1 MKVEVYDDIACPWC
15 RLGTH
20 QFHRAVAAA
29 GAEPDVELVHRP
41 YQLIPD
47 APEEPRP
54 LMDTVAEMFGPEQ
67 AEAMVTQMTWLGAS
81 EGIEYRFGRAVAV
94 NTLTAHRLRW
104 LALHEH
110 GAAVQDALATA
121 LFDAY
126 FRDGADVAD
135 HTQLIELAE
144 RVGLD
149 GGRVR
154 DFLASGEG
162 DAEVREQAAAARREG
177 VTTVPRFVFG
187 NGELIVGVTSTE
199 ALGDA
204 LRKASGRTNR
214 AARNTRLDIDS
225 LPSCRA
231 WPGTGLAGSRV

>member
-29 GAEPDVELVHRP
+29 GAEADVELVHRP
-41 YQLIPD
+41 YQLMPD
-47 APEEPRP
+47 APAEPRP
-54 LMDTVAEMFGPEQ
+54 LMDTVVELFGQEQ
-67 AEAMVTQMTWLGAS
+67 AEKMLGGMAQLGAS
-81 EGIEYRFGRAVAV
+81 EGIEYRFDRAVAV

-110 GAAVQDALATA
+110 GARVQAALATV

-126 FRDGADVAD
+126 FRDGVNIAD
-135 HTQLIELAE
+135 HRQLTDLAE
-144 RVGLD
+144 RAGLD

-154 DFLASGEG
+154 DFLATEEG
-162 DAEVREQAAAARREG
+162 SAEVRAQVAAARREG

-187 NGELIVGVTSTE
+187 NGAVVVGVTSTE

-204 LRKASGRTNR
+204 LSG
-214 AARNTRLDIDS
+214 S
-225 LPSCRA
+225 
-231 WPGTGLAGSRV
+231 G

>member
-41 YQLIPD
+41 YQLMPD
-47 APEEPRP
+47 APGEPRP
-54 LMDTVAEMFGPEQ
+54 LMETVSELFGPEQ
-67 AEAMVTQMTWLGAS
+67 AEAMVTGMTRHGAG
-81 EGIEYRFGRAVAV
+81 EGIEYRFDRAVAV

-104 LALHEH
+104 LALREH
-110 GAAVQDALATA
+110 GAAVQAALATA

-126 FRDGADVAD
+126 FRDGVNVAD
-135 HTQLIELAE
+135 HTQLTKLAE
-144 RVGLD
+144 QAGLD

-154 DFLASGEG
+154 DFLATREG
-162 DAEVREQAAAARREG
+162 DAEVRQQVAAARREG

-187 NGELIVGVTSTE
+187 NGALIVGATSTE
-199 ALGDA
+199 ALGAA
-204 LRKASGRTNR
+204 LRQASGR
-214 AARNTRLDIDS
+214 
-225 LPSCRA
+225 
-231 WPGTGLAGSRV
+231 

>member
-1 MKVEVYDDIACPWC
+1 MKVEVYGDIACPWC

-41 YQLIPD
+41 YQLLPD
-47 APEEPRP
+47 TSEEPRP
-54 LMDTVAEMFGPEQ
+54 LMDTVVEMFGPEQ
-67 AEAMVTQMTWLGAS
+67 AEAMLTEMTRVGAS
-81 EGIEYRFGRAVAV
+81 EGIEYRFDRAMAV
-94 NTLTAHRLRW
+94 NTLTAHRLLW
-104 LALHEH
+104 LALYEH
-110 GAAVQDALATA
+110 GAEVQAALATA

-126 FRDGADVAD
+126 FRDGVNVAD
-135 HTQLIELAE
+135 HMQLTELAE

-154 DFLASGEG
+154 DFLASEEG
-162 DAEVREQAAAARREG
+162 RAEVHEQVAAARREG
-177 VTTVPRFVFG
+177 VTTVPRFVFE

-204 LRKASGRTNR
+204 LRQASGR
-214 AARNTRLDIDS
+214 
-225 LPSCRA
+225 
-231 WPGTGLAGSRV
+231 

>member
-1 MKVEVYDDIACPWC
+1 MKVEVYGDIACPWC

-29 GAEPDVELVHRP
+29 GAEPDVELIHRP

-54 LMDTVAEMFGPEQ
+54 LMDTVVEMFGPEQ
-67 AEAMVTQMTWLGAS
+67 AEAMVAEMTRLGAG
-81 EGIEYRFGRAVAV
+81 EGIEYRFDRAVAV

-110 GAAVQDALATA
+110 GAEVQAALATA

-126 FRDGADVAD
+126 FRDGVNVAD
-135 HTQLIELAE
+135 HTRLTELAE

-154 DFLASGEG
+154 DFLATEEG
-162 DAEVREQAAAARREG
+162 GAEVREQVAAARREG
-177 VTTVPRFVFG
+177 VTTVPRFVFES
-187 NGELIVGVTSTE
+187 GELIVGVTSTE
-199 ALGDA
+199 KLGEA
-204 LRKASGRTNR
+204 LRQASGR
-214 AARNTRLDIDS
+214 
-225 LPSCRA
+225 
-231 WPGTGLAGSRV
+231 

>member
-29 GAEPDVELVHRP
+29 GADVELVHRP
-41 YQLIPD
+41 YQLMPD

-54 LMDTVAEMFGPEQ
+54 LMDTVVEMFGQEQ
-67 AEAMVTQMTWLGAS
+67 AGTMLGGMTELGAG
-81 EGIEYRFGRAVAV
+81 EGIEYRFDRAVAV

-104 LALHEH
+104 LALHEC
-110 GAAVQDALATA
+110 GARVQAALATA

-126 FRDGADVAD
+126 FRDGVNIAD
-135 HTQLIELAE
+135 HTRLTELAE

-154 DFLASGEG
+154 DFLATGEAS
-162 DAEVREQAAAARREG
+162 AEVRAQVAAARREG
-177 VTTVPRFVFG
+177 VTTVPRFVFE
-187 NGELIVGVTSTE
+187 NGELITGATSTE

-204 LRKASGRTNR
+204 LRQ
-214 AARNTRLDIDS
+214 
-225 LPSCRA
+225 
-231 WPGTGLAGSRV
+231 AGGP

>member
-29 GAEPDVELVHRP
+29 GAEPDVEFVHRP

-54 LMDTVAEMFGPEQ
+54 LMDTAVEMFGPER
-67 AEAMVTQMTWLGAS
+67 AEAMVVEMTRRGAN
-81 EGIEYRFGRAVAV
+81 EGIEYRFDRAIAV

-110 GAAVQDALATA
+110 GAEVQAALATA

-126 FRDGADVAD
+126 FRDGVNVAD
-135 HTQLIELAE
+135 HTQLTELAE

-154 DFLASGEG
+154 DFLTTEEG
-162 DAEVREQAAAARREG
+162 SAEVREQMAAARREG
-177 VTTVPRFVFG
+177 VTTVPRFVFE
-187 NGELIVGVTSTE
+187 NGKLIVGVTSTE
-199 ALGDA
+199 ALRDA
-204 LRKASGRTNR
+204 LSQAP
-214 AARNTRLDIDS
+214 
-225 LPSCRA
+225 PSDPLR
-231 WPGTGLAGSRV
+231 PTPPNP

>member
-1 MKVEVYDDIACPWC
+1 MTVEVYSDIACPWC

-29 GAEPDVELVHRP
+29 GAEPDVKLIHRP

-54 LMDTVAEMFGPEQ
+54 LMDTAAEMFGPEQ
-67 AEAMVTQMTWLGAS
+67 ADAMAAEMTRAGAR
-81 EGIEYRFGRAVAV
+81 EGIEYRLDRAVAV
-94 NTLTAHRLRW
+94 NTFTAHRLRW

-110 GAAVQDALATA
+110 GAAVQAVLATA

-126 FRDGADVAD
+126 FRDGVNVAD
-135 HTQLIELAE
+135 HTQLTELAG
-144 RVGLD
+144 RAGLD

-162 DAEVREQAAAARREG
+162 DAEVREQVAAARREG

-204 LRKASGRTNR
+204 LRQTSGR
-214 AARNTRLDIDS
+214 
-225 LPSCRA
+225 
-231 WPGTGLAGSRV
+231 

>member
-1 MKVEVYDDIACPWC
+1 MRVEVYDDIACPWC

-54 LMDTVAEMFGPEQ
+54 LMDTVVEMFGPEQ
-67 AEAMVTQMTWLGAS
+67 AEAMVTEMTRRGAG
-81 EGIEYRFGRAVAV
+81 EGIEYRFDRAMAV

-110 GAAVQDALATA
+110 GAEVQALLATA

-126 FRDGADVAD
+126 FRDGVNVAD
-135 HTQLIELAE
+135 HTQLTELAE

-154 DFLASGEG
+154 DFLATEEG
-162 DAEVREQAAAARREG
+162 GAEVREQVAAARREG
-177 VTTVPRFVFG
+177 VTTAPRFVFD

-204 LRKASGRTNR
+204 LRRASRR
-214 AARNTRLDIDS
+214 
-225 LPSCRA
+225 
-231 WPGTGLAGSRV
+231 

>member
-29 GAEPDVELVHRP
+29 GAEPDLELVHLP
-41 YQLIPD
+41 YQLMPD

-54 LMDTVAEMFGPEQ
+54 LMDTVVEMFGPEQ
-67 AEAMVTQMTWLGAS
+67 AKAMLTEMTRLGAK
-81 EGIEYRFGRAVAV
+81 EGIEYRFDRAIAV
-94 NTLTAHRLRW
+94 NTFTAHRLRW

-110 GAAVQDALATA
+110 GVKVQAALATV

-126 FRDGADVAD
+126 FRDGVNLTD
-135 HTQLIELAE
+135 HAQLTELAE

-154 DFLASGEG
+154 DFLAGEEG
-162 DAEVREQAAAARREG
+162 NAEIREQLAAARREG
-177 VTTVPRFVFG
+177 VTTVPRFVFD

-204 LRKASGRTNR
+204 LRNAGGR
-214 AARNTRLDIDS
+214 
-225 LPSCRA
+225 
-231 WPGTGLAGSRV
+231 

>member
-1 MKVEVYDDIACPWC
+1 MNVEVYDDIACPWC

-29 GAEPDVELVHRP
+29 GAEADVELVHRP
-41 YQLIPD
+41 YQLMPD
-47 APEEPRP
+47 APAEPRP
-54 LMDTVAEMFGPEQ
+54 LMDTVVELFGQEQ
-67 AEAMVTQMTWLGAS
+67 AEKMLGGMAQLGAS
-81 EGIEYRFGRAVAV
+81 EGIEYRFDRAVAV

-110 GAAVQDALATA
+110 GARVQAALATV

-126 FRDGADVAD
+126 FRDGVNVAD
-135 HTQLIELAE
+135 HKQLTDLAE
-144 RVGLD
+144 RAGLD

-154 DFLASGEG
+154 DFLATEEG
-162 DAEVREQAAAARREG
+162 SAEVREQVAAARREG

-187 NGELIVGVTSTE
+187 NGAVVVGVTSTE

-204 LRKASGRTNR
+204 LYGSG
-214 AARNTRLDIDS
+214 
-225 LPSCRA
+225 
-231 WPGTGLAGSRV
+231 

>member
-1 MKVEVYDDIACPWC
+1 MKVEVYDDIVCPWC

-54 LMDTVAEMFGPEQ
+54 LTDVSAELFGPEQ
-67 AEAMVTQMTWLGAS
+67 AEAMLAEMTRRGAS
-81 EGIEYRFGRAVAV
+81 EGIEYRFDRAVAV

-110 GAAVQDALATA
+110 GAAVQDVLATA

-126 FRDGADVAD
+126 FRDGVNLADR
-135 HTQLIELAE
+135 TQLTELAE
-144 RVGLD
+144 RAGLD

-154 DFLASGEG
+154 DFLATEEG
-162 DAEVREQAAAARREG
+162 GAEVREQVAAARREG
-177 VTTVPRFVFG
+177 VTTVPRFVFD

-204 LRKASGRTNR
+204 LRQASGR
-214 AARNTRLDIDS
+214 
-225 LPSCRA
+225 
-231 WPGTGLAGSRV
+231 

>member
-20 QFHRAVAAA
+20 QFHRALAAS
-29 GAEPDVELVHRP
+29 GAESDVELVHHP
-41 YQLIPD
+41 YLLLPD

-54 LMDTVAEMFGPEQ
+54 LMDTVVEMFGPHQ
-67 AEAMVTQMTWLGAS
+67 AEAMVTEMTRRGAS
-81 EGIEYRFGRAVAV
+81 EGIEYRFDRAMAV

-110 GAAVQDALATA
+110 GAEVQAALATA

-126 FRDGADVAD
+126 FRDGVNVAD
-135 HTQLIELAE
+135 HTQLTELAE

-154 DFLASGEG
+154 DFLATEQG
-162 DAEVREQAAAARREG
+162 DAEVREQVAAARREG
-177 VTTVPRFVFG
+177 VTTVPRFVFESG
-187 NGELIVGVTSTE
+187 DLIIGVTSTE
-199 ALGDA
+199 TLGDA
-204 LRKASGRTNR
+204 LRKARGR
-214 AARNTRLDIDS
+214 
-225 LPSCRA
+225 
-231 WPGTGLAGSRV
+231 